1 VSVEHT
7 QQARLLL
14 AQALQALKAGNP
26 ESACTLAKSAADV
39 APDLEEPWLVL
50 AAASNPADSLKYL
63 QQALKVNPASQRA
76 RQGMHWAVKRQRE
89 EAARIA
95 AAASVALPPEPQP
108 ATVQAPTV
116 HSATPHP
123 PPVEP
128 ARIVTPSSAT
138 ATSLSTAKAQPRP
151 LPAAQVSTIAK
162 AKPRRTP
169 WYVPALILL
178 AAICL
183 VGLVWFGLPM
193 VQETLANA
201 AAPRPL
207 GVIFKPS
214 LTPTNT
220 ATPTPTYTPTPTP
233 TFTPTPTSTDT
244 PTPTPTDTPTPLPTN
259 TPVPPPVNDYNVSIP
274 AEVETDTHWI
284 DIDLSQQRAYAY
296 EGYTVVNTFVISTGT
311 YLHPTVQGEFHIYVK
326 YRYADMSGPGYYLP
340 DVPYVM
346 YFYEGYG
353 LHGTYWHNNFGTP
366 MSHGC
371 VNFRTE
377 DAGWV
382 YQFLPLGAL
391 VNVHD

>member
-1 VSVEHT
+1 MSVENR
-7 QQARLLL
+7 QQAHLLL

-26 ESACTLAKSAADV
+26 ELACTLAESAANL
-39 APDLEEPWLVL
+39 APELEEPWLVL

-76 RQGMHWAVKRQRE
+76 RQGIHWAVKRQRE
-89 EAARIA
+89 QAARA
-95 AAASVALPPEPQP
+95 AAAARAVVPLTLIQPPQATQP
-108 ATVQAPTV
+108 AV
-116 HSATPHP
+116 SATPS
-123 PPVEP
+123 EP
-128 ARIVTPSSAT
+128 AHLEKLAPAT
-138 ATSLSTAKAQPRP
+138 IPTFPVAKPQPRLRTVP
-151 LPAAQVSTIAK
+151 PKVKT
-162 AKPRRTP
+162 RRTP
-169 WYVPALILL
+169 WYVPALVLL

-193 VQETLANA
+193 VQEALANA
-201 AAPRPL
+201 AAPRPA

-220 ATPTPTYTPTPTP
+220 TTPTSTYTLTPTP
-233 TFTPTPTSTDT
+233 TFTPTPTPTDT

-371 VNFRTE
+371 INLRTDE
-377 DAGWV
+377 AGWLYDFSSV
-382 YQFLPLGAL
+382 GTL
-391 VNVHD
+391 VNIHY